1 VSSSRGEQ
9 AAKVDG
15 STFQPVR
22 PVRLYQRI
30 VEQVE
35 DALARGELKP
45 GQRLPSERDLVGQ
58 FGASRSTVRE
68 ALRVLES
75 NGVVQSRPGDPY
87 GPVVLPFSS
96 GGLAKQLTRLAR
108 VDEMSL
114 AELVSSRMILDSS
127 ANRLAATLRTE
138 DQLAEMEEAIET
150 MRAAI
155 DDGYERFSE
164 ADVAFHDA
172 VARASRNTL
181 IQVCN
186 QVVRDVTLNL
196 ISDKIA
202 HARNRKA
209 KMRESVRHHEEVLV
223 AIRRGDGVGA
233 ARTSR
238 QNLFDYYAGYVPK
251 SEREQLRALLDD

>member
-1 VSSSRGEQ
+1 MTGPRGDA

-45 GQRLPSERDLVGQ
+45 GQRLPSERDLVAQ

-108 VDEMSL
+108 VDQMTL
-114 AELVSSRMILDSS
+114 AELISSRMILDSS

-138 DQLAEMEEAIET
+138 DQLAEMEAAIDT

-202 HARNRKA
+202 HARNRMA
-209 KMRESVRHHEEVLV
+209 KMRESVRHHEEVLDS
-223 AIRRGDGVGA
+223 IRDRDGVGA

>member
-1 VSSSRGEQ
+1 MTGPRGDA

-45 GQRLPSERDLVGQ
+45 GQRLPSERDLVAQ

-108 VDEMSL
+108 VDQMTL
-114 AELVSSRMILDSS
+114 AELISSRMILDSS

-138 DQLAEMEEAIET
+138 DQLAEMEAAIDT

-202 HARNRKA
+202 HARNRMA
-209 KMRESVRHHEEVLV
+209 KMRESVRHHEEVLDS
-223 AIRRGDGVGA
+223 IRDGDGVGA